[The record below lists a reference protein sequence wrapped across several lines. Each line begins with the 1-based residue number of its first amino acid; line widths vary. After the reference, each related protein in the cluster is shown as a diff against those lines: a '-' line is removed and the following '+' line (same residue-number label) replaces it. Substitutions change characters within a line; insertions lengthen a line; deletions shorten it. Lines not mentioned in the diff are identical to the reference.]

1 MITLTTAGL
10 GDFVPTSDFNKV
22 VCSIFIYF
30 GVACIGLLLGSYI
43 ASMLDETSRR
53 QARDNRLNSC
63 PNCIRLQNIRDAA
76 ERRDLAALA
85 TSLRGHS
92 LPFHYSE
99 NLDQHHHQEDL
110 PSFPPPGAASE
121 RFERD
126 NSPFSTGNKKIKRKH
141 HGNTVAQLTIPKS
154 HAPISQVQPRAKVQ
168 TPTTIPE
175 TEVVNLPDTH
185 FFPEDSVPDISV
197 TNNEVPFSQTN
208 EKSTKTP
215 DEHEHKTAHTERIP
229 SNLNVVPPPPPPPP
243 LGVINSYDR
252 WKDTSPKSQQSPL
265 LHTASS
271 EVPTT
276 PKQSPRT
283 LEQADLL
290 GSPLTK
296 QILGRQSH
304 TRHASID
311 INGGFSFQNI
321 GIPMTMHERPMGQ
334 TPAISESTP
343 FVPGTNNSDPQQ
355 RPPPLFSRQESSY
368 SELGFSIDDSSVT
381 TSDSF
386 ESRESDVYHMK
397 RRVKTAKYVF
407 LTLKEALVNS
417 MVIIAVGCLGFWFV
431 EGFTL
436 VDSKSIFIVYNS
448 ILMSR

>member
-63 PNCIRLQNIRDAA
+63 PNCIRLQNMRDAA

-85 TSLRGHS
+85 TSLRGHP
-92 LPFHYSE
+92 LQFHYSE
-99 NLDQHHHQEDL
+99 NLNEHQHQENQPLFPL
-110 PSFPPPGAASE
+110 PGTASE
-121 RFERD
+121 RVERD
-126 NSPFSTGNKKIKRKH
+126 GSPFSTGNKKIKRKH
-141 HGNTVAQLTIPKS
+141 HGNTTAHLTMPKS
-154 HAPISQVQPRAKVQ
+154 HVQVQPRPKVH

-175 TEVVNLPDTH
+175 TEVVNSSDTH
-185 FFPEDSVPDISV
+185 FFSEESVPDISA
-197 TNNEVPFSQTN
+197 TQSKESSSQTN
-208 EKSTKTP
+208 DNATKTP
-215 DEHEHKTAHTERIP
+215 DQHEHKTACTKRIP
-229 SNLNVVPPPPPPPP
+229 SNLNVVPPPPPPP
-243 LGVINSYDR
+243 LGVINSYGS
-252 WKDTSPKSQQSPL
+252 WKDTSPKSRQSPFSR
-265 LHTASS
+265 TASF
-271 EVPTT
+271 ELPTT

-311 INGGFSFQNI
+311 INGGFSFENM
-321 GIPMTMHERPMGQ
+321 GIPMTLHETPMGQ
-334 TPAISESTP
+334 TPAISDNAP
-343 FVPGTNNSDPQQ
+343 FVPGTHNSDPHQ
-355 RPPPLFSRQESSY
+355 RPPPLFNRQESSF
-368 SELGFSIDDSSVT
+368 SELGFSIDDLSVT
-381 TSDSF
+381 SSNSF
-386 ESRESDVYHMK
+386 ESRESDVYNIMK

-431 EGFTL
+431 EGFSL
-436 VDSKSIFIVYNS
+436 VDSKS
-448 ILMSR
+448 LHT